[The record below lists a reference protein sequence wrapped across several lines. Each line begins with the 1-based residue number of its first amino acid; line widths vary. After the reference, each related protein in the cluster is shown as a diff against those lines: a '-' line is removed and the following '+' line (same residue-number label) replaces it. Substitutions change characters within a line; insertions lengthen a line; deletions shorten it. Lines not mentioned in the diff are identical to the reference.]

1 MEKNGLII
9 AVKPGMLSRYIGL
22 HDNQPEEIRSLMK
35 ECGFRKCE
43 IFVKEIAGTT
53 YLFQYNEIEG
63 DASALYESPAYRQW
77 LRVTGEC
84 QEPLPGETFW
94 QKLPQVYALDPDKG
108 QQHTED

>member
-9 AVKPGMLSRYIGL
+9 AVKPGMLERYIEL

-35 ECGFRKCE
+35 RCGFKKCE

-63 DASALYESPAYRQW
+63 DASPLYESPAYQEW
-77 LRVTGEC
+77 LRLTGEC
-84 QEPLPGETFW
+84 QQPLPGEIFW
-94 QKLPQVYALDPDKG
+94 QGLPQVYTLSPNPVS
-108 QQHTED
+108 

>member
-9 AVKPGMLSRYIGL
+9 AVKPGMLERYIEL

-35 ECGFRKCE
+35 RCGFKKCE

-63 DASALYESPAYRQW
+63 DASPLYESPAYQEW
-77 LRVTGEC
+77 LRVTGEF
-84 QEPLPGETFW
+84 QQPLPGENFW
-94 QKLPQVYALDPDKG
+94 QGLPQVYTLNPEHG
-108 QQHTED
+108 SY